1 MSEKEPIDWTPAQ
14 WQARNIMEPRVPGLS
29 FWARAT
35 LNVRSIKHRW
45 SYDSF
50 IDQFHSL
57 CGMVVHTPARFGPW
71 NLEEHGPWC
80 DECEDRFF
88 GRM

>member
-1 MSEKEPIDWTPAQ
+1 MSEKERSPGE
-14 WQARNIMEPRVPGLS
+14 WQAQNSFHLPRVPGQS

-45 SYDSF
+45 TYDSF

-57 CGMVVHTPARFGPW
+57 CGMVVHTPAKYGPW
-71 NLEEHGPWC
+71 SWEEHGPWC

-88 GRM
+88 GRPIC